1 MTIHN
6 LQFQGEYGRE
16 VLGELFNLDASY
28 YDDGTV
34 RFDTAVNFMKTGIL
48 YADKVNTV
56 SPTYASEIQTEAFGQ
71 GLDEILRMH
80 NWKLRGILNGI
91 DYERNNPATDKN
103 LVENYSAKKLKG
115 KVKDKLALQKEFGLP
130 QRKDVPVIA
139 MVSRLTAQKDSN

>member
-48 YADKVNTV
+48 YADKV
-56 SPTYASEIQTEAFGQ
+56 IQ
-71 GLDEILRMH
+71 
-80 NWKLRGILNGI
+80 
-91 DYERNNPATDKN
+91 
-103 LVENYSAKKLKG
+103 LVQLMQVKFKLKPL
-115 KVKDKLALQKEFGLP
+115 DKG
-130 QRKDVPVIA
+130 
-139 MVSRLTAQKDSN
+139 

>member
-1 MTIHN
+1 MKKKDIYKYIALTCYLLLFVPN
-6 LQFQGEYGRE
+6 FLGEF
-16 VLGELFNLDASY
+16 LGELFNLDASY

-91 DYERNNPATDKN
+91 D
-103 LVENYSAKKLKG
+103 
-115 KVKDKLALQKEFGLP
+115 
-130 QRKDVPVIA
+130 
-139 MVSRLTAQKDSN
+139 